1 MNTETQQTEQ
11 PIKRGRGRPKDAIN
25 KGGRPKADKKGALLW
40 VSAEFVDAMN
50 AYLELLKQQHNQRQA
65 KQ

>member
-1 MNTETQQTEQ
+1 MTTEQ
-11 PIKRGRGRPKDAIN
+11 QAAPTPTPAKKMGRPRKE
-25 KGGRPKADKKGALLW
+25 KKGVYLW
-40 VSAEFVDAMN
+40 LPAEFSDSVI

>member
-1 MNTETQQTEQ
+1 MNTEQQAT
-11 PIKRGRGRPKDAIN
+11 PTPAKKMGRPRK
-25 KGGRPKADKKGALLW
+25 DKKGALLW
-40 VSAEFVDAMN
+40 VQAEFVDAMN